1 MAKAGGKRHGAGAK
15 KGKPQKRT
23 LEKMELERQFRERIS
38 EQLDPLAQA
47 LIRSAL
53 GVEHLQAKDK
63 HGQWTSVVDP
73 LIMAKVLNGPEEY
86 QRISAKDPDVRA
98 IKECLDRLF
107 GQPKQHLEVEEVG
120 PETLTDAELIARAR
134 ALLDKDKS

>member
-1 MAKAGGKRHGAGAK
+1 MAKGGKRPGAGAK

-23 LEKMELERQFRERIS
+23 IEKMELERQFRERIG
-38 EQLDPLAQA
+38 EQLAPLAEA

-63 HGQWTSVVDP
+63 HGQWTSVTDP
-73 LIMAKVLNGPEEY
+73 RIMALVLNGPEEHR
-86 QRISAKDPDVRA
+86 RISAKDPDVRA

-107 GQPKQHLEVEEVG
+107 GQPKQHLEVEDVG
-120 PETLTDAELIARAR
+120 PSQLTDAELKARAT
-134 ALLDKDKS
+134 ALLAKL